1 MYLQDYF
8 DGHIKGAKQVP
19 SGKFKDQDEIDKVI
33 NEIPPGTETI
43 VVHCQL
49 SQIRGPKCASR

>member
-1 MYLQDYF
+1 MQDYF

-19 SGKFKDQDEIDKVI
+19 SGRFRDPDEVDKVI
-33 NEIPPGTETI
+33 DTIPEGIGTI

-49 SQIRGPKCASR
+49 SQIRGPKCAGK